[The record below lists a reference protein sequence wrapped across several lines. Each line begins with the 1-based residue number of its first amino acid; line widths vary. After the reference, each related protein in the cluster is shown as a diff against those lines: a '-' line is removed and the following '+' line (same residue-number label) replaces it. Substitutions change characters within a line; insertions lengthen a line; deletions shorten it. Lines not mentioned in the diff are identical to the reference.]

1 MKNILI
7 VVDIQ
12 NGFIRYDQT
21 KELAKKII
29 HLVDSEVFDSVVAT
43 RFLNHEGS
51 QYIKFLNWHRLLE
64 SPDIDLVD
72 GLKPDKII
80 DKYIYTCV
88 DDSFINLLKE
98 LNDGSTPSHVFLCGA
113 DTDCCVL
120 KTSTDLFEKGIMPI
134 VLTDYCNS
142 NGGPNSHEAGLLV
155 MGRLIGKK
163 SIVPGEIHSREDLDK
178 IIAERQY

>member
-1 MKNILI
+1 MKTILI

-21 KELAKKII
+21 RELANKII
-29 HLVDSEVFDSVVAT
+29 KLVNGGIFDSVIAT

-51 QYIKFLNWHRLLE
+51 PYIKLLNWNRLLE
-64 SPDIDLVD
+64 SPDIDLVE
-72 GLKPDKII
+72 GLKPDKVI

-98 LNDGSTPSHVFLCGA
+98 LNGGGVPTHVFLCGA

-120 KTSTDLFEKGIMPI
+120 KTATDLFEKDIMPI
-134 VLTDYCNS
+134 VLTAYCDS
-142 NGGPNSHEAGLLV
+142 NGGPISNAAGLLV
-155 MGRLIGKK
+155 MRRLIGEK
-163 SIVPGEIHSREDLDK
+163 STVPAEIHSRDDLKK

>member
-1 MKNILI
+1 MKKILI

-21 KELAKKII
+21 KEIANKII
-29 HLVDSEVFDSVVAT
+29 KLAGGGIFDSVIAT

-51 QYIKFLNWHRLLE
+51 QYIKFLNWHRLLK

-88 DDSFINLLKE
+88 NDSFMNFLKE
-98 LNDGSTPSHVFLCGA
+98 LNDGGMPTHVFLCGA

-120 KTSTDLFEKGIMPI
+120 KTATDLFENGVMPI
-134 VLTDYCNS
+134 VLTDYCDS
-142 NGGPNSHEAGLLV
+142 NGGPDSHEAGLLV

-178 IIAERQY
+178 IITERQY

>member
-64 SPDIDLVD
+64 
-72 GLKPDKII
+72 
-80 DKYIYTCV
+80 
-88 DDSFINLLKE
+88 E